1 MKEFFLSIVNMSISA
16 SFILLAVLLL
26 RLILRKAPK
35 WITLL
40 LWGIV
45 AVRLICPFTVESELS
60 LIPET
65 EWVKQPE
72 VQISDP
78 IVPDVIVPNPV
89 LGENVTVDHLQEEP
103 NITVKK
109 SVDFYLI
116 LSCIWLAGIAALSA
130 YTVISYLRLSKKVG
144 TAVLYRDNVYQ
155 SENVTSPFVLGFFKP
170 KIYIPFNI
178 NTKDIEHVVA
188 HERAHIRRKDHF
200 WKPLGF
206 LLLTIHWFNPLLWL
220 GYILLCR
227 DIELA
232 CDEKVV
238 KDLDHYARADYSE
251 ALLSCSVNRR
261 MISACPLA
269 FGEVG
274 VKDRVK
280 SVLNYKKPAFWIII
294 IAILACVSVAVC
306 FLTNPP
312 SGEKSSVISPHDDIY
327 TDHEGVYIT
336 VKSIDTNAGGHKV
349 FNIVWHNETENEVLY
364 GEHYS
369 IKYLDGN
376 EWIDVMLTDTDPDTV
391 YTFTDIGYIL
401 SSQSTAH
408 KSYSTQ
414 LFDISKN
421 GTYRLIMPF
430 SVDEGGYKQY
440 KTWIEFDIDTTNVA
454 IDDDLKAFIN
464 TQVLEHFRTEES
476 EARACCF
483 DWKPLGKTER
493 GSEITV
499 YMWVMYQEY
508 SYIGT
513 DLEIETAAHI
523 PTAITVKEDNGQ
535 YELIEYWEPM
545 DGTEY
550 TSSLKQKF
558 PRKLLNKSIFDS
570 QLYVKEQNEKC
581 QRQARIFFGLESAS
595 GTKGESSLM
604 YSFLPPNSDSGKMHY
619 VYIEDFGCDVADVS
633 IDFKEV
639 RFEDGEIVFAI
650 YWENNGTKYVDI
662 GPDFEVYKYNGTLL
676 EELEHKNVWL
686 YYRHSLPSKGTTVNG
701 SEFVTIAND
710 ISVPYIVSAH
720 YDIFSPGRYRFEA
733 HGAWVE
739 FQIIDDYSKI
749 AHEYD
754 SEIFD
759 VDGDGEPEQ
768 CSMHSGY
775 LGNYQNF
782 VFIVKDLKTGKT
794 ECETVIYSQVQDLSF
809 ARWIDNTVRVKGRT
823 PDKNPM
829 DHWFEISIVDGN
841 VCLTEK
847 GLPIEEVGKVSLI
860 YDDPV
865 YSYVMSPEAVPKI
878 EIENGIIYTVSQGK
892 KERYGTVKAVD
903 ITYDNFDSF
912 TKISEQF
919 TSPAPLRENNETA
932 YEVIPDSEVG
942 IGLYYI
948 MEQKTGKTLIV
959 YGHYE
964 DDKKVGVIRFIY
976 SVNQ

>member
-1 MKEFFLSIVNMSISA
+1 MKEFFLNIVNMSISA

-65 EWVKQPE
+65 EWVKPPE

-89 LGENVTVDHLQEEP
+89 LDENVTVEYPQEEP

-130 YTVISYLRLSKKVG
+130 YTVISYLRLRKKVG

-170 KIYIPFNI
+170 KIYLPFNI
-178 NTKDIEHVVA
+178 NPKDIEHVVA

-238 KDLDHYARADYSE
+238 KDLDHDARADYSE

-306 FLTNPP
+306 FLT
-312 SGEKSSVISPHDDIY
+312 
-327 TDHEGVYIT
+327 
-336 VKSIDTNAGGHKV
+336 
-349 FNIVWHNETENEVLY
+349 
-364 GEHYS
+364 
-369 IKYLDGN
+369 
-376 EWIDVMLTDTDPDTV
+376 DPV
-391 YTFTDIGYIL
+391 
-401 SSQSTAH
+401 
-408 KSYSTQ
+408 
-414 LFDISKN
+414 
-421 GTYRLIMPF
+421 
-430 SVDEGGYKQY
+430 
-440 KTWIEFDIDTTNVA
+440 DIDTSVN
-454 IDDDLKAFIN
+454 DDLKVFIDAR
-464 TQVLEHFRTEES
+464 VLEHFRTEKS
-476 EARACCF
+476 EGKACCF
-483 DWKPLGKTER
+483 DWIPLGKTER
-493 GSEITV
+493 GSETTV

-513 DLEIETAAHI
+513 ELEMETAAHI
-523 PTAITVKEDNGQ
+523 PTAITVKEENGQ
-535 YELIEYWEPM
+535 YDLVEYWEPE
-545 DGTEY
+545 DGANY
-550 TSSLKQKF
+550 HSGLKRKF
-558 PRKLLNKSIFDS
+558 PRNIINSEAFTT
-570 QLYVKEQNEKC
+570 QLYSEEQTEKC
-581 QRQARIFFGLESAS
+581 LQQARVYFGLDPLS
-595 GTKGESSLM
+595 GTQSERRLM
-604 YSFLPPNSDSGKMHY
+604 CSFLPPNSDSGKMHY
-619 VYIEDFGCDVADVS
+619 VYIEDFGCNVADVS

-639 RFEDGEIVFAI
+639 RFEDGKIVFEI
-650 YWENNGTKYVDI
+650 YWENNSTSHVDI

-676 EELEHKNVWL
+676 EKLEHKSFWL
-686 YYRHSLPSKGTTVNG
+686 YYRQSLPNKGTAVAG
-701 SEFVTIAND
+701 DLDGLTILNYT
-710 ISVPYIVSAH
+710 SVPYSVSSH

-733 HGAWVE
+733 HGAWVD
-739 FQIIDDYSKI
+739 FQIIDDYSKF
-749 AHEYD
+749 APEYD
-754 SEIFD
+754 SEVFD
-759 VDGDGEPEQ
+759 VDGDGEPEK
-768 CSMHSGY
+768 CSMHRGY

-829 DHWFEISIVDGN
+829 EHWFEISIVDGN

-860 YDDPV
+860 YDNPI

-878 EIENGIIYTVSQGK
+878 EIENGIIYTVSEGK

-912 TKISEQF
+912 TIMSEQF
-919 TSPAPLRENNETA
+919 TPPALLRENNETA

-948 MEQKTGKTLIV
+948 MEQKSGERLIV

-964 DDKKVGVIRFIY
+964 DSKKVGTIRFIY

>member
-1 MKEFFLSIVNMSISA
+1 MSISA
-16 SFILLAVLLL
+16 SFIVLVVLLL
-26 RLILRKAPK
+26 RFILKKVPK
-35 WITLL
+35 WITVA

-45 AVRLICPFTVESELS
+45 AIRLVCPFFIESELS

-65 EWVKQPE
+65 EWIEPPE

-78 IVPDVIVPNPV
+78 IVPDVIVPDPV
-89 LGENVTVDHLQEEP
+89 LGENVTVEYPQKEP
-103 NITVKK
+103 NITIKK
-109 SVDFYLI
+109 GADFYLI

-144 TAVLYRDNVYQ
+144 TAVLYRDNIYQ
-155 SENVTSPFVLGFFKP
+155 SENVSSPFVLGFFKP
-170 KIYIPFNI
+170 KIYLPFNI

-206 LLLTIHWFNPLLWL
+206 LLLTIHWFNPILWL

-232 CDEKVV
+232 CDEKVI
-238 KDLDHYARADYSE
+238 KELDHDARADYSE

-306 FLTNPP
+306 FLTDPI
-312 SGEKSSVISPHDDIY
+312 G
-327 TDHEGVYIT
+327 
-336 VKSIDTNAGGHKV
+336 
-349 FNIVWHNETENEVLY
+349 
-364 GEHYS
+364 
-369 IKYLDGN
+369 
-376 EWIDVMLTDTDPDTV
+376 TDT
-391 YTFTDIGYIL
+391 
-401 SSQSTAH
+401 
-408 KSYSTQ
+408 
-414 LFDISKN
+414 
-421 GTYRLIMPF
+421 
-430 SVDEGGYKQY
+430 SVNDG
-440 KTWIEFDIDTTNVA
+440 
-454 IDDDLKAFIN
+454 LKAFID
-464 TQVLEHFRTEES
+464 TQVLEHFRTEKS
-476 EARACCF
+476 EVNACCF
-483 DWKPLGKTER
+483 DWELLGKTER
-493 GSEITV
+493 GSETTV

-513 DLEIETAAHI
+513 ELEMETAAHI
-523 PTAITVKEDNGQ
+523 PTAITVKEENGQ
-535 YELIEYWEPM
+535 YELVEYWEPM
-545 DGTEY
+545 HGTKY

-570 QLYVKEQNEKC
+570 QLYSKEQNEKC
-581 QRQARIFFGLESAS
+581 LQQARIYFGLDHIS
-595 GTKGESSLM
+595 GTQSERNLIC
-604 YSFLPPNSDSGKMHY
+604 SFLPPNSTSGKMHY
-619 VYIEDFGCDVADVS
+619 VYIEDFGCNVSDVR

-639 RFEDGEIVFAI
+639 RFEDGKIVFAI
-650 YWENNGTKYVDI
+650 YWENNGTKDVDI
-662 GPDFEVYKYNGTLL
+662 GPDFEVYKYNGTSL
-676 EELEHKNVWL
+676 EKLEHKNVWL
-686 YYRHSLPSKGTTVNG
+686 YYRQSVAGKGTTVAG
-701 SEFVTIAND
+701 DTDGLTIVNRS
-710 ISVPYIVSAH
+710 SVPYIVSAH
-720 YDIFSPGRYRFEA
+720 YDVFSPGRYRFEA
-733 HGAWVE
+733 HGAWVD

-749 AHEYD
+749 ASEYD
-754 SEIFD
+754 SEVFD

-768 CSMHSGY
+768 CSMHSGL

-782 VFIVKDLKTGKT
+782 IFIVKDLKTGKT
-794 ECETVIYSQVQDLSF
+794 ECETLIYSQVRDLSF

-847 GLPIEEVGKVSLI
+847 GLPIEEVGKVAMI
-860 YDDPV
+860 YDDPI
-865 YSYVMSPEAVPKI
+865 YSYVMPPEAVPKI
-878 EIENGIIYTVSQGK
+878 EIENGIIYTVFEGK
-892 KERYGTVKAVD
+892 RERYGTVKAVD

-912 TKISEQF
+912 TKISEHF
-919 TSPAPLRENNETA
+919 TSPALLRENNEIA
-932 YEVIPDSEVG
+932 YEVTPDSVIG

-948 MEQKTGKTLIV
+948 MEQKSGETLIV

-964 DDKKVGVIRFIY
+964 DGKKVGTIRFIY

>member
-1 MKEFFLSIVNMSISA
+1 MKEFFLNVVNMSISA

-45 AVRLICPFTVESELS
+45 AIRLICPFTVESKLS

-65 EWVKQPE
+65 EWVKPPE
-72 VQISDP
+72 VQVSDP
-78 IVPDVIVPNPV
+78 IVTDVIVQTPV
-89 LGENVTVDHLQEEP
+89 LGENVTVEDTQKEP
-103 NITVKK
+103 NITIKK
-109 SVDFYLI
+109 GVDFYLI

-155 SENVTSPFVLGFFKP
+155 SENVTSPFVLGLFKP
-170 KIYIPFNI
+170 KIYLPFNI

-238 KDLDHYARADYSE
+238 KDLDRDARADYSE

-280 SVLNYKKPAFWIII
+280 SVLNYKKPAFWIIM

-306 FLTNPP
+306 FLTDPI
-312 SGEKSSVISPHDDIY
+312 G
-327 TDHEGVYIT
+327 
-336 VKSIDTNAGGHKV
+336 
-349 FNIVWHNETENEVLY
+349 
-364 GEHYS
+364 
-369 IKYLDGN
+369 
-376 EWIDVMLTDTDPDTV
+376 TDT
-391 YTFTDIGYIL
+391 
-401 SSQSTAH
+401 
-408 KSYSTQ
+408 
-414 LFDISKN
+414 
-421 GTYRLIMPF
+421 
-430 SVDEGGYKQY
+430 SVNDG
-440 KTWIEFDIDTTNVA
+440 
-454 IDDDLKAFIN
+454 LKAFID
-464 TQVLEHFRTEES
+464 TQVLEHFRTEKS
-476 EARACCF
+476 EGKACCY
-483 DWKPLGKTER
+483 DWIPLGKTER
-493 GSEITV
+493 GSETTV

-513 DLEIETAAHI
+513 ELKMETAAHI
-523 PTAITVKEDNGQ
+523 PTAITVKEADGQ
-535 YELIEYWEPM
+535 YELVEYWEPK
-545 DGTEY
+545 DGANYPT
-550 TSSLKQKF
+550 SLKRKF
-558 PRKLLNKSIFDS
+558 PRNILNSEAFTS
-570 QLYVKEQNEKC
+570 RLYSEEQTEKC
-581 QRQARIFFGLESAS
+581 LQQARIYFGLDHLS
-595 GTKGESSLM
+595 GTQSERGLIC
-604 YSFLPPNSDSGKMHY
+604 SFLPPNSTSGKMHY
-619 VYIEDFGCDVADVS
+619 VYIQDFGCNVADVR

-639 RFEDGEIVFAI
+639 RFEDGKIVFEI
-650 YWENNGTKYVDI
+650 YWENSSTKDVAI
-662 GPDFEVYKYNGTLL
+662 GPDFEVYKYNGTSL

-686 YYRHSLPSKGTTVNG
+686 YYRQSVTGKGTCVAG
-701 SEFVTIAND
+701 DLDGLTIVND
-710 ISVPYIVSAH
+710 ISIPYSVSAH

-739 FQIIDDYSKI
+739 FAIIDDYNYI
-749 AHEYD
+749 APEYD

-759 VDGDGEPEQ
+759 VDGDGDPEM

-794 ECETVIYSQVQDLSF
+794 ECETVIYTQVQDLSF

-847 GLPIEEVGKVSLI
+847 GLPIEEVGKVAMI
-860 YDDPV
+860 YDNPV
-865 YSYVMSPEAVPKI
+865 YSYVMPPEAVPKI
-878 EIENGIIYTVSQGK
+878 EFENGIIYTVSEGK
-892 KERYGTVKAVD
+892 RERYGTVKAVD
-903 ITYDNFDSF
+903 ITNDNFDSF
-912 TKISEQF
+912 TIISEQF
-919 TSPAPLRENNETA
+919 TSPRFLRENNETA
-932 YEVIPDSEVG
+932 YEVTPDSEVG

-948 MEQKTGKTLIV
+948 MEQKSGETLIV

-964 DDKKVGVIRFIY
+964 DSKKVGVIRFIY
-976 SVNQ
+976 SVKE